1 MTEQAS
7 GAVAETG
14 SGQSLAPGA
23 DQASGHGEHLEH
35 NPGSP
40 MSWVAVAVI
49 TVGFIVGGIALVPHP
64 TWWAFWLGVGIAL
77 VGCVM
82 TLFAKTFTTDWY

>member
-1 MTEQAS
+1 VTEQAS

-23 DQASGHGEHLEH
+23 DQALGHGEHLEH

-40 MSWVAVAVI
+40 MSWTAVAVI

-64 TWWAFWLGVGIAL
+64 TWWAFWLGVGIAV

-82 TLFAKTFTTDWY
+82 TLFAKTFTADWY

>member
-1 MTEQAS
+1 MAEQAS

-14 SGQSLAPGA
+14 GAQSLAQATGQAPG
-23 DQASGHGEHLEH
+23 QGEHLEH

-82 TLFAKTFTTDWY
+82 TLFAKTFTADWY